1 VPKGVKQGNG
11 LRSHV
16 PKGVKQGNGLRSHV
30 PKGDKQGNGLRSHV
44 PERNKIIIMSLFSF
58 LCSDLQNFIYI
69 YCLSDFDIRLLNSHL
84 TSSNLSFFNSMQI
97 YHVWEGYLRKLPVE
111 RRNIFRAEWGGKF
124 SLNTG
129 IFRKYPSQTWY
140 ICLITPNII

>member
-1 VPKGVKQGNG
+1 MPKGVKQGNG

-84 TSSNLSFFNSMQI
+84 TSSNLSFLILCRYIMFGRGICENYQSRDEQFSEPNG
-97 YHVWEGYLRKLPVE
+97 EGNLVSILV
-111 RRNIFRAEWGGKF
+111 FFA
-124 SLNTG
+124 S
-129 IFRKYPSQTWY
+129 
-140 ICLITPNII
+140 TPPKHDISV